1 MFQSQR
7 NRKGPFLGG
16 SIHPTGKKGVATVD
30 SSYVAWNSWQAK
42 EVGYKFCCAPVK
54 LALFD
59 LTGTGNIVVP
69 NAEGNAKREFLI
81 HVVAKRRGE

>member
-1 MFQSQR
+1 MEFLASQR
-7 NRKGPFLGG
+7 
-16 SIHPTGKKGVATVD
+16 
-30 SSYVAWNSWQAK
+30 SWVQ
-42 EVGYKFCCAPVK
+42 VLLCAVK